1 MVQLLIGGICFAGCG
16 NTVTWLQHKYSHTSR
31 WFDSLFMIC
40 LVTFANVLPH
50 SLALSPETVS
60 GKCKN
65 TTQKYMDKKGLVFL
79 DILMH
84 KTLML
89 YLEPHQKTKSYSP
102 SAFNHFRDVVY
113 VLWFTPDWQAHGR
126 TKKSDKKNRW
136 WTRVSP
142 TYKGPT
148 YFLYKK

>member
-16 NTVTWLQHKYSHTSR
+16 NTVTWLQHKYSHTSW
-31 WFDSLFMIC
+31 WFDSLCMIC
-40 LVTFANVLPH
+40 HMIYIRPH

-60 GKCKN
+60 GKCKH

-84 KTLML
+84 RTLML

-126 TKKSDKKNRW
+126 TKKSDKKKRW